1 MDVKEF
7 VLDYLQKEYT
17 FPEDLDVM
25 NLNYVESGY
34 IDSLAFIQFIATI
47 EDEFD
52 IAFTDEDLDS
62 ITIKTVGG
70 LIHMITQKT
79 NPEDNK
85 KKKF

>member
-52 IAFTDEDLDS
+52 ITFTDEDLENS
-62 ITIKTVGG
+62 RIKEVGS
-70 LIHMITQKT
+70 LIDIIFSKLKMQ
-79 NPEDNK
+79 NK
-85 KKKF
+85 EVDK